1 MIAVDS
7 QILVQTD
14 RIEKKI
20 SALYPGYGGYVS
32 GSIVVLMNLVH
43 GLVHGGESL
52 CCGVDA
58 GPEPSAGLHA
68 ARDAAVGGGSDQ
80 RARRGSRE
88 VVRIG
93 TNK

>member
-32 GSIVVLMNLVH
+32 GSIVVLMFSGQFLYPISCICAVKQQYVNFRQQENTL
-43 GLVHGGESL
+43 G
-52 CCGVDA
+52 DRA
-58 GPEPSAGLHA
+58 GWLSYGT
-68 ARDAAVGGGSDQ
+68 AVRHFG
-80 RARRGSRE
+80 
-88 VVRIG
+88 
-93 TNK
+93 

>member
-32 GSIVVLMNLVH
+32 GSIVVLMK
-43 GLVHGGESL
+43 GLQEGYSTEKAL
-52 CCGVDA
+52 NMLGV
-58 GPEPSAGLHA
+58 S
-68 ARDAAVGGGSDQ
+68 
-80 RARRGSRE
+80 
-88 VVRIG
+88 
-93 TNK
+93 